1 MDVEKLEHFTP
12 WDADLPSGR
21 TTESFEARQKRINE
35 MRRKREEMERGVEPK
50 GMAIPDLSSS
60 FAGRITVAIGEN
72 EAGGLEELPG
82 AVPAAAPEAAPAG
95 ELTVEEPEAPTED
108 LTVEEPEGDMGG
120 QVEVKVS
127 LNPQPHEL
135 MSAAKEGPQ
144 WEIDN
149 NLSLQRAEN
158 YYTELKK
165 QIDAI
170 NLSTLFTMTPE
181 DTKPYNEVA
190 EQIEA
195 ELSKIKEAIKGKEQI
210 DKKKNKLEE
219 EVAQPE
225 LEVEEI
231 MGPEPTQKA
240 EIEPT
245 EGIEEA
251 EPTTEGV

>member
-1 MDVEKLEHFTP
+1 MDYQINI
-12 WDADLPSGR
+12 
-21 TTESFEARQKRINE
+21 QKYINFI
-35 MRRKREEMERGVEPK
+35 K
-50 GMAIPDLSSS
+50 
-60 FAGRITVAIGEN
+60 
-72 EAGGLEELPG
+72 
-82 AVPAAAPEAAPAG
+82 
-95 ELTVEEPEAPTED
+95 
-108 LTVEEPEGDMGG
+108 
-120 QVEVKVS
+120 
-127 LNPQPHEL
+127 
-135 MSAAKEGPQ
+135 Q

-225 LEVEEI
+225 LEVEET